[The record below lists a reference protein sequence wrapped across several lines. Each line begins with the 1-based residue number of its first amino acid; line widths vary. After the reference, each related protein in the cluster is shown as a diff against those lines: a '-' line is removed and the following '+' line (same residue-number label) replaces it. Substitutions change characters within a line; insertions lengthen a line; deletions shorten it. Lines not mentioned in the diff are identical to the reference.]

1 MFLLSIRRLNINPTN
16 RTAVKTALG
25 RYMQLGAVRNF
36 KSLQI
41 LAMFKLLVQIIEVC
55 FTQVRR
61 L

>member
-16 RTAVKTALG
+16 RTVVKTALG

-55 FTQVRR
+55 FI
-61 L
+61 